1 MPATFEQE
9 ILVTPAELDDNG
21 HVNNVVYVRWMQ
33 DIAIA
38 HFESVGGTPIMKAAG
53 ATWVAR
59 SHYIEYLR
67 PAVAGDRIRIKTWVD
82 NFRRVM
88 SLRKYEFT
96 RVGDDTVLA
105 KGQTEWV
112 LVDAATGRP
121 KSVPPEIVKLFDPPA
136 GTSE

>member
-1 MPATFEQE
+1 MPVTFEHE
-9 ILVTPAELDDNG
+9 IAVPASAIDDNG
-21 HVNNVVYVRWMQ
+21 HVNNVVYVQWMQ
-33 DIAIA
+33 DVAIA
-38 HFESVGGTPIMKAAG
+38 HFESVGGTPMMKAAG

-67 PAVAGDRIRIKTWVD
+67 PAVAGDRVRVRTWVE

-105 KGQTEWV
+105 KGHTEWV

-121 KSVPPEIVKLFDPPA
+121 KSVPAEIVTLFD
-136 GTSE
+136 GT